1 MSGSAAGRVLVMF
14 SPLLV
19 RYGAVYCVFIA
30 STIKYQFKLT
40 KISRMTLQL
49 QLGGGQHE
57 DPWQSVC

>member
-1 MSGSAAGRVLVMF
+1 MF

-40 KISRMTLQL
+40 KISRMTLL
-49 QLGGGQHE
+49 QLDGGHQE
-57 DPWQSVC
+57 DPWHNVC